1 MPELKLTTSAN
12 RRSVVSN
19 SANTVNS
26 RPGVENAS
34 VSDNGNLTVTK
45 TEDVNL
51 PDLINEL
58 ILQQKLTNLHLSVMS
73 GNWFTEKDID

>member
-1 MPELKLTTSAN
+1 MPSLKLTTSAN

-34 VSDNGNLTVTK
+34 VSDNGNLITTK

-51 PDLINEL
+51 QDLMKEL
-58 ILQQKLTNLHLSVMS
+58 IAQQRITNLHLSVLS
-73 GNWFTEKDID
+73 DNEFTEYDL

>member
-1 MPELKLTTSAN
+1 MPSLKLTTSAN

-34 VSDNGNLTVTK
+34 VSDNGNLITTK
-45 TEDVNL
+45 TEDANL
-51 PDLINEL
+51 QDLMKEL
-58 ILQQKLTNLHLSVMS
+58 IAQQRITNLHLSVLS
-73 GNWFTEKDID
+73 DNEFTEYDL